1 MSGGE
6 TMINCQDVAK
16 YFLSLTDE
24 ESGELISNLKLQK
37 LVYYGQGFHLAFFDT
52 PLFPETI
59 EAWTYGPVV
68 PDLYH
73 EYKDRGPCSIPA
85 PPDFDI
91 SKYDSQTKDLLD
103 EVYKVFAQF
112 SAWKLADMTHQE
124 PPFENAY
131 KKGAGSI
138 ITHESLKKYFKTLV
152 ENED

>member
-1 MSGGE
+1 MHS
-6 TMINCQDVAK
+6 CQDIAK

-37 LVYYGQGFHLAFFDT
+37 LIYYAQGFHLAFFDT
-52 PLFPETI
+52 PLFPEKI

-68 PDLYH
+68 PDIYH
-73 EYKDRGPCSIPA
+73 EYKDHGACSIPA

-91 SKYDSQTKDLLD
+91 SKYDDQTKDLLN
-103 EVYKVFAQF
+103 EVYNVFGQF

-131 KKGAGSI
+131 KKGPGSI
-138 ITHESLKKYFKTLV
+138 ITHESLKKYFQNLV
-152 ENED
+152 ENDKEED